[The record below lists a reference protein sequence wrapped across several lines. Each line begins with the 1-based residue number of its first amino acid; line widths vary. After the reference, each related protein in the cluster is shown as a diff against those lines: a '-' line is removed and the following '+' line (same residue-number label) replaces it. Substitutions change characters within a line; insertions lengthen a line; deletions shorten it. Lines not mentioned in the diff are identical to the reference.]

1 VSGVP
6 EGGAEPLEGDSSSGA
21 NNRPGPAR
29 VAASVVGVA
38 LVALILVLATR
49 DTTPNSRVDS
59 HLLGELV
66 PVVAGS
72 TLDGGTFDIDSARG
86 RWVLVNFFASWCVPC
101 EREHPELVEFAR
113 EHSSDALVLTVPFG
127 DTAEGTAAF
136 FDEHG
141 GDWPVLLD
149 SKAEADAAV
158 SFGVTRPPESYLVAP
173 NGIVVAKWQGEIS
186 ALEINQVID
195 DLLGVSS

>member
-1 VSGVP
+1 MSGEP
-6 EGGAEPLEGDSSSGA
+6 EGRAGPLQGDSPSGA
-21 NNRPGPAR
+21 KGVPGPAR
-29 VAASVVGVA
+29 VAASIVGVA

-72 TLDGGTFDIDSARG
+72 TLDGGTFDIDSVRG

-113 EHSSDALVLTVPFG
+113 ERSSDALVLTVPFG
-127 DTAEGTAAF
+127 DTAEGTADF

-149 SKAEADAAV
+149 SKAEVDAAV

-173 NGIVVAKWQGEIS
+173 NGIVVAKWQGEIT

-195 DLLGVSS
+195 ELLGASS